1 MSNFKFIHA
10 ADLHIESPY
19 KGVSHMNE
27 ALGNA
32 LVEHGIRAY
41 EKLIQTA
48 IDEKIDFLLIA
59 GDSFDSE
66 SGSLSA
72 QYRFVRGLERLNAE
86 NIPVYIICGN
96 HDPLNSWSEHLQLP
110 ENVILFEADEVQQH
124 TVKKEEKAIAEVYGV
139 SFGQKEEYNN
149 LAKKFKRNDNTPFSI
164 GLLHGTIAGNDA
176 HTPYCKFEM
185 DNLRAS
191 NLDYWALGHIH
202 KREVLSEQN
211 PMVVYP
217 GNIQGRH
224 FNETGEKGCSLVT
237 VNQGK
242 ISHHDFISLSD
253 IIYEYRTLDVAG
265 LEDMS
270 AFFNEINS
278 LKQELTETGKS
289 YLVRLQ
295 LTGKTGLH
303 STFAKRN
310 EMEQLIK
317 DFNNENNYQS
327 SFVYIDKFIPQTTP
341 EIDLEARKQSS
352 DFIGDLIQRFEHYG
366 TETEALED
374 LKKKLL
380 SELESTKVG
389 RSLKDA
395 DFEED
400 VNKELQNIL
409 TNAKWKCIDGL
420 IQNDSEA

>member
-1 MSNFKFIHA
+1 MSQFKFIHA

-48 IDEKIDFLLIA
+48 IDEEIDFLLIA

-72 QYRFVRGLERLNAE
+72 QYRFVRGLERLNSN

-96 HDPLNSWSEHLQLP
+96 HDPLSSWSEHLQLP

-124 TVKKEEKAIAEVYGV
+124 SVVKENKTIAEVYGV
-139 SFGQKEEYNN
+139 SFGQKEEFNN
-149 LAKKFKRNDNTPFSI
+149 LAKKFKRNDKTPFSI

-202 KREVLSEQN
+202 KREVLSAQN
-211 PMVVYP
+211 PTVVYP

-242 ISHHDFISLSD
+242 LVNHDFISLSD
-253 IIYEYRTLDVAG
+253 IVYEYRSLDVAG
-265 LEDMS
+265 LESMS
-270 AFFNEINS
+270 AFFNEINA
-278 LKQELTETGKS
+278 LKQELIENGKS

-295 LTGKTGLH
+295 LSGKTALH

-310 EMEQLIK
+310 EMEQLVS
-317 DFNNENNYQS
+317 DFNNENNYQT
-327 SFVYIDKFIPQTTP
+327 SFVYIDRFIPQTTP
-341 EIDLEARKQSS
+341 EIDLEVRKQSS

-366 TETEALED
+366 KDKASLEAL
-374 LKKKLL
+374 KNNLL
-380 SELESTKVG
+380 EELESTKVG

-395 DFEED
+395 GIEE
-400 VNKELQNIL
+400 ELNRELDAIL

>member
-1 MSNFKFIHA
+1 MTQFKFIHA

-48 IDEKIDFLLIA
+48 VDEKIDFLLIA

-72 QYRFVRGLERLNAE
+72 QYRFVRGLERLNVE
-86 NIPVYIICGN
+86 KIPVYIICGN

-110 ENVILFEADEVQQH
+110 ENVILFEAEEVQQH
-124 TVKKEEKAIAEVYGV
+124 TVKKDDKSIAEVYGV

-202 KREVLSEQN
+202 KREVLSQQR

-242 ISHHDFISLSD
+242 IVNHDFISLSD
-253 IIYEYRTLDVAG
+253 IIYEYRTLDLAG

-270 AFFNEINS
+270 AFFNQINS
-278 LKQELTETGKS
+278 LKQMLIETGKS
-289 YLVRLQ
+289 YLVRIQ
-295 LTGKTGLH
+295 LTGRTALH

-327 SFVYIDKFIPQTTP
+327 SFVYIDKFIPLTTP
-341 EIDLEARKQSS
+341 EIDLEVRKKSS
-352 DFIGDLIQRFEHYG
+352 DFIGDLIQRFEYYG
-366 TETEALED
+366 KEKEALED
-374 LKKKLL
+374 IKGKLL
-380 SELESTKVG
+380 AELESTKVG

-395 DFEED
+395 NFEEEI
-400 VNKELQNIL
+400 NKELQNML

-420 IQNDSEA
+420 IQNDNEA

>member
-1 MSNFKFIHA
+1 MSQFKFIHA

-48 IDEKIDFLLIA
+48 IDENIDFLLIA
-59 GDSFDSE
+59 GDCFDSE

-110 ENVILFEADEVQQH
+110 ENVILFEADEVQRH
-124 TVKKEEKAIAEVYGV
+124 TVEKEGKAIAEVYGV

-149 LAKKFKRNDNTPFSI
+149 LAKKFKRNDNTSFSI

-176 HTPYCKFEM
+176 HTPYCRFEM

-242 ISHHDFISLSD
+242 ITNHDFISLSD
-253 IIYEYRTLDVAG
+253 IIYAG
-265 LEDMS
+265 LESMS

-295 LTGKTGLH
+295 LTGRTALH
-303 STFAKRN
+303 STFSKRS

-317 DFNNENNYQS
+317 EVNNENNYQT
-327 SFVYIDKFIPQTTP
+327 SFVYIDKFITQTTP

-352 DFIGDLIQRFEHYG
+352 DFIGDLIQRFEKYG
-366 TETEALED
+366 NDKASLEI
-374 LKKKLL
+374 LKNNLL
-380 SELESTKVG
+380 EELESTKVG

-395 DFEED
+395 GLEEEL
-400 VNKELQNIL
+400 NKELDAIL

-420 IQNDSEA
+420 IQNDNDS

>member
-1 MSNFKFIHA
+1 MTQFKFIHA

-27 ALGNA
+27 ALGGA

-72 QYRFVRGLERLNAE
+72 QYRFVRGLERLNVE
-86 NIPVYIICGN
+86 KIPVYIICGN
-96 HDPLNSWSEHLQLP
+96 HDPLSSWSAHLQLP
-110 ENVILFEADEVQQH
+110 VNVTLFEADEVQQH
-124 TVKKEEKAIAEVYGV
+124 TVKKDNTAIAEIYGV

-149 LAKKFKRNDNTPFSI
+149 LAKKFKRNDNAPFSI

-224 FNETGEKGCSLVT
+224 FNETGEKGCSLIT

-242 ISHHDFISLSD
+242 IAKHDFISLSD
-253 IIYEYRTLDVAG
+253 IIYEYRMLDVNG
-265 LEDMS
+265 FEDMS
-270 AFFNEINS
+270 AFFSEINS

-289 YLVRLQ
+289 YLLRLQ
-295 LTGKTGLH
+295 LNGKTALH
-303 STFAKRN
+303 AVFAERN

-341 EIDLEARKQSS
+341 EIDLETRKQSS
-352 DFIGDLIQRFEHYG
+352 DFIGDLIQRFEQYG
-366 TETEALED
+366 NEQNDLEAL
-374 LKKKLL
+374 KNKLL
-380 SELESTKVG
+380 AELDSTKVG

-395 DFEED
+395 QFEKEL
-400 VNKELQNIL
+400 NKELQSIL

-420 IQNDSEA
+420 IQNDSES